1 MAERDQEFFIEIIVI
16 HVENRL
22 FKIPQHVLTT
32 NSPVF
37 RNMFDMPIPKDSKPD
52 GCSEEQPL
60 VLEGI
65 KASEFAR
72 LLRCIYPLNFR
83 DRSFQLEFS
92 LEEWEEVLKLAT
104 FYEMSEV
111 KAFVVEEMAPLFG
124 SDMAVQQV
132 QLSQVYGV
140 TSWLELGLHELV
152 QRAEPL
158 TALDIDAIGS
168 IHAAEVMS
176 LREYLPSKSQAA
188 KDNPD
193 LWWS

>member
-1 MAERDQEFFIEIIVI
+1 MAERDPEFFIEIII
-16 HVENRL
+16 IRVEDRL

-37 RNMFDMPIPKDSKPD
+37 RGMLDIPIPKNSKPD

-72 LLRCIYPLNFR
+72 LLRCIYPLKFR
-83 DRSFQLEFS
+83 DPSFQLDFS
-92 LEEWEEVLKLAT
+92 LEEWKEILNLAT

-111 KAFVVEEMAPLFG
+111 KAFAVKKMTPLFG
-124 SDMAVQQV
+124 SDMVVQQV

-140 TSWLELGLHELV
+140 TSWLELGLHELG
-152 QRAEPL
+152 QRAKPL
-158 TALDIDAIGS
+158 TALEIDAIGS
-168 IHAAEVMS
+168 VHAAKVMS
-176 LREYLPSKSQAA
+176 LREEALSKTVKVA
-188 KDNPD
+188 KPRA
-193 LWWS
+193 